1 MKLHTIATAIT
12 ATLLSTS
19 VLAKVYEADVP
30 QSIIT
35 PDSVESIYVGD
46 LEYKDGVP
54 TQETIQKAED
64 FADVATAFR
73 VFKSGIPVASI
84 QGLLTG
90 HERIGIEPNRT
101 IGISDNLLNAHSIW
115 LTANTTTPYVT
126 GEIDV
131 KNGPVVLNIGTPLLG
146 LLDDAAFKFVG
157 NIGVTNPEDQG
168 TGGKYFIYHT
178 SYKGEL
184 PEGYI
189 HIETKGY
196 QHWLLARVI
205 TTPENLDKDV
215 QALKDTITLHPYGEK
230 PNTNFINMTDVK
242 YNTVHAMNHEFYDE
256 INTLIQYEPTEVFDP
271 EWLSMAQAI
280 GIEKGKEFNPDE
292 RMQRILE
299 EAAKIATA
307 DIRSAYHDPN
317 KTRPRWDDRNYFT
330 PLVDG
335 HEFKN
340 ENGVIHEENRA
351 IFHFMA
357 TGITPAMKTTTAGRG
372 SDYLVGARDINGDSL
387 DGNKTYKVIIPSM
400 KIAEKFWSFM
410 IYDNQTRSMLETEQR
425 KAGVDGLQKGLRVNK
440 DGTTTIYFS
449 AEAPK
454 GWENNWVQT
463 REGKGFNI
471 LFRTYSP
478 TQEWLDDDPRARI
491 TDFIPVDPE
500 TEFK

>member
-1 MKLHTIATAIT
+1 M
-12 ATLLSTS
+12 
-19 VLAKVYEADVP
+19 LAKVYEADVP

-90 HERIGIEPNRT
+90 HEKIGIEPNRT

-168 TGGKYFIYHT
+168 KGGKYFIYHT

-205 TTPENLDKDV
+205 TTPDNLDKEV

-317 KTRPRWDDRNYFT
+317 KTRPRWMIATTSLRWLMVTSLRMRTALFT
-330 PLVDG
+330 
-335 HEFKN
+335 K
-340 ENGVIHEENRA
+340 R
-351 IFHFMA
+351 
-357 TGITPAMKTTTAGRG
+357 TAL
-372 SDYLVGARDINGDSL
+372 SSTSWQQVSH
-387 DGNKTYKVIIPSM
+387 
-400 KIAEKFWSFM
+400 
-410 IYDNQTRSMLETEQR
+410 QQ
-425 KAGVDGLQKGLRVNK
+425 
-440 DGTTTIYFS
+440 
-449 AEAPK
+449 
-454 GWENNWVQT
+454 
-463 REGKGFNI
+463 
-471 LFRTYSP
+471 
-478 TQEWLDDDPRARI
+478 
-491 TDFIPVDPE
+491 
-500 TEFK
+500 